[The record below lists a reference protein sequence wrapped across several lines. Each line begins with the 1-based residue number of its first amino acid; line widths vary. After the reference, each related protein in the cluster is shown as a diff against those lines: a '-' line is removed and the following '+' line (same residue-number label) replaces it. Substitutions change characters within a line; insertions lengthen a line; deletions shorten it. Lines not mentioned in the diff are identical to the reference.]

1 MTLTPFEGVCID
13 TGKMM
18 NITWLHDLSFMIC
31 ATPCSYSDQVF
42 DTRNIQVRQKHLTV
56 FEI

>member
-1 MTLTPFEGVCID
+1 MTQTPFKGVCID

-18 NITWLHDLSFMIC
+18 SITWLHVLSFMIC

-42 DTRNIQVRQKHLTV
+42 DTWNKQDASNTPDS
-56 FEI
+56 F

>member
-1 MTLTPFEGVCID
+1 MTQTSFEGVCTD

-18 NITWLHDLSFMIC
+18 STTWLHVLSFMIY

-42 DTRNIQVRQKHLTV
+42 DTQNIQGTSKTPDG
-56 FEI
+56 F

>member
-1 MTLTPFEGVCID
+1 MTQIPFEGVRID

-18 NITWLHDLSFMIC
+18 SITWLHVLSFMIC

-42 DTRNIQVRQKHLTV
+42 DTWNMQGASKTPDR
-56 FEI
+56 F